1 MKSRRQGQKLLRLL
15 LQFLCLL
22 TYSSDDLGVFS
33 HDDSHLKRNRSKYF
47 VMKIGELRP
56 LLKRESY
63 TWQNEETQSS
73 DYVHSFFLN
82 ARRGKP
88 PRFFLQKKKQKTK
101 NYLPSPLFSNL
112 VWAAFNSPFC
122 KCAKMIN
129 QEESW
134 GGSGGGVGG
143 AALKVPL

>member
-47 VMKIGELRP
+47 VIKIGELRP

-73 DYVHSFFLN
+73 DYVDSFFFKCPKRKTSPIL
-82 ARRGKP
+82 P
-88 PRFFLQKKKQKTK
+88 PEKKKTKKNKTK
-101 NYLPSPLFSNL
+101 
-112 VWAAFNSPFC
+112 
-122 KCAKMIN
+122 KTI
-129 QEESW
+129 
-134 GGSGGGVGG
+134 
-143 AALKVPL
+143 